1 MKKQTK
7 NQINRAFVEKELRF
21 YNTADIRATL
31 VTGGAMCFLFIP
43 FAAFCAYFIWI
54 TVDASF
60 LRFLLSAVGAILFS
74 CPAWLHVIAL
84 VKSLLERKQL
94 NNGEFDVAVRKVTY
108 KDEKI
113 VHRHVEQYLTFEG
126 FAELSVGHT
135 TYELATYGDV
145 FYLVHY
151 RGKKEI
157 KLLYPEKMYEYNEQ

>member
-1 MKKQTK
+1 M
-7 NQINRAFVEKELRF
+7 EKELRF

-43 FAAFCAYFIWI
+43 FAALCAYFIWI

-74 CPAWLHVIAL
+74 CPVWLHVIAL
-84 VKSLLERKQL
+84 VKCLFERKQL

-108 KDEKI
+108 KDERI
-113 VHRHVEQYLTFEG
+113 VHRHVEQYLSFEG
-126 FAELSVGHT
+126 FSDLSVPRT
-135 TYELATYGDV
+135 TYELSTFGDE

-151 RGKKEI
+151 KEKKTI
-157 KLLYPEKMYEYNEQ
+157 KLFFPRKMYEYPEV

>member
-1 MKKQTK
+1 MEKQTK

-21 YNTADIRATL
+21 YNTADIRCSLVLCAAWSLIFLPITWLCVWYTL
-31 VTGGAMCFLFIP
+31 TQIDNPLLKIAMFSVGTVIFSSP
-43 FAAFCAYFIWI
+43 IW
-54 TVDASF
+54 
-60 LRFLLSAVGAILFS
+60 LNILM
-74 CPAWLHVIAL
+74 L
-84 VKSLLERKQL
+84 VKCLLERKKL
-94 NNGEFDVAVRKVTY
+94 KNGEFDVVVRRVIS

-113 VHRHVEQYLTFEG
+113 VHRHMEEFLTFDG

-151 RGKKEI
+151 CGKNKI